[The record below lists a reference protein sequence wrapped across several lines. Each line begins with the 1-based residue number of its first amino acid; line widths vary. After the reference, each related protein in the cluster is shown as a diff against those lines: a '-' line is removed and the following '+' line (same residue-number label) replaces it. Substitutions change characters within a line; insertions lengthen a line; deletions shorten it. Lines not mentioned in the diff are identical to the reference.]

1 MDFDDLMTA
10 INLAVDEME
19 TKPED
24 AHEVHMR
31 LRELLDQIKAT
42 GMPLPADLVE
52 LEHRLEHDV
61 EGVD

>member
-1 MDFDDLMTA
+1 MDFDDL
-10 INLAVDEME
+10 LAAVNMAVADME
-19 TKPED
+19 AQPED

-42 GMPLPADLVE
+42 GMPLPADLME
-52 LEHRLEHDV
+52 LERRLEHDV

>member
-10 INLAVDEME
+10 INMAVDEME
-19 TKPED
+19 AKPED

-42 GMPLPADLVE
+42 GMPLPADLIE
-52 LEHRLEHDV
+52 LERRLEHDV